1 VDLDQGE
8 RARRAALAVH
18 MACTAFTSE
27 LLPVPRAPQSSALL
41 AGRPLAKRR
50 VLSSSDVLLAV
61 DAHQQVDVHA
71 VDWAQGAGGGGGDF
85 LVQLFPLILIFVVF
99 YFLLIRPQ
107 QAKVR
112 AQREMLAGV
121 KRGDRVVTG
130 GGIIGLVTK
139 VISDNEVQ
147 VELAEGVRVRIIK
160 QTITD
165 ILTRGESVR
174 GPKDSNED
182 DDKPMLPPPAAAP
195 ERKSLLGGLFG
206 GGKK

>member
-1 VDLDQGE
+1 MFISQ
-8 RARRAALAVH
+8 A
-18 MACTAFTSE
+18 
-27 LLPVPRAPQSSALL
+27 
-41 AGRPLAKRR
+41 
-50 VLSSSDVLLAV
+50 
-61 DAHQQVDVHA
+61 
-71 VDWAQGAGGGGGDF
+71 WAQGTGGGGGDF

-112 AQREMLAGV
+112 AQREMLSGV

-174 GPKDSNED
+174 GPKDSNEE
-182 DDKPMLPPPAAAP
+182 DDKPMLPPPAPAA
-195 ERKSLLGGLFG
+195 ERKSLLGSLFG

>member
-1 VDLDQGE
+1 MFISQ
-8 RARRAALAVH
+8 A
-18 MACTAFTSE
+18 
-27 LLPVPRAPQSSALL
+27 
-41 AGRPLAKRR
+41 
-50 VLSSSDVLLAV
+50 
-61 DAHQQVDVHA
+61 
-71 VDWAQGAGGGGGDF
+71 WAQGAGGGGGDF

-165 ILTRGESVR
+165 IVARGESVR
-174 GPKDSNED
+174 GPKESEE
-182 DDKPMLPPPAAAP
+182 DDKPLLPPAPPAA
-195 ERKSLLGGLFG
+195 ERKSLLGSLFG
-206 GGKK
+206 GKK

>member
-1 VDLDQGE
+1 MLI
-8 RARRAALAVH
+8 
-18 MACTAFTSE
+18 SE
-27 LLPVPRAPQSSALL
+27 A
-41 AGRPLAKRR
+41 
-50 VLSSSDVLLAV
+50 
-61 DAHQQVDVHA
+61 
-71 VDWAQGAGGGGGDF
+71 WAQAGGGAGGSDF

-107 QAKVR
+107 QAKVK
-112 AQREMLAGV
+112 AQREMLGGV

-139 VISDNEVQ
+139 VIGDNELQ

-165 ILTRGESVR
+165 IVARGESVR
-174 GPKDSNED
+174 GAKDSED
-182 DDKPMLPPPAAAP
+182 DEKPMLPPAAPAA
-195 ERKSLLGGLFG
+195 ERKSLLGSLFG

>member
-1 VDLDQGE
+1 MFISQ
-8 RARRAALAVH
+8 A
-18 MACTAFTSE
+18 
-27 LLPVPRAPQSSALL
+27 
-41 AGRPLAKRR
+41 
-50 VLSSSDVLLAV
+50 
-61 DAHQQVDVHA
+61 
-71 VDWAQGAGGGGGDF
+71 WAQGTGGGSGDF

-174 GPKDSNED
+174 GPKESSED
-182 DDKPMLPPPAAAP
+182 DDKPMLPPPAPAP
-195 ERKSLLGGLFG
+195 ERKSLLGSLFG

>member
-1 VDLDQGE
+1 MLI
-8 RARRAALAVH
+8 
-18 MACTAFTSE
+18 SE
-27 LLPVPRAPQSSALL
+27 A
-41 AGRPLAKRR
+41 
-50 VLSSSDVLLAV
+50 
-61 DAHQQVDVHA
+61 
-71 VDWAQGAGGGGGDF
+71 WAQAGGGGGSDF

-107 QAKVR
+107 QAKVK

-139 VISDNEVQ
+139 VISDNEIQ

-165 ILTRGESVR
+165 IVSRGESVR
-174 GPKDSNED
+174 GAKDAEED
-182 DDKPMLPPPAAAP
+182 EKPMLPAPAPAS
-195 ERKSLLGGLFG
+195 ERKSLLGSLFG
-206 GGKK
+206 GKK